1 METNIKIVPVEVYT
15 GILWE
20 AEMVKNILE
29 NEGIEAFV
37 NDEFIGTIVPFY
49 ITPGL
54 GSVKVVV
61 SNLDFDK
68 AKLVVAEF
76 EKNRSK

>member
-37 NDEFIGTIVPFY
+37 NDEFIGTIAPFY

>member
-1 METNIKIVPVEVYT
+1 MESNIKIVPVEVYT

-37 NDEFIGTIVPFY
+37 NDEFIGTIAPFY

-76 EKNRSK
+76 EKDRCK